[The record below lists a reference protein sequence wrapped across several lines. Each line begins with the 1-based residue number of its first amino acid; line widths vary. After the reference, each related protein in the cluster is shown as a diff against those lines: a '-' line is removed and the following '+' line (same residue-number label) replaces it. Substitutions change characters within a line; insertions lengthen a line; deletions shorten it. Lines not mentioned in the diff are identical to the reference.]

1 MNVFCIVG
9 QIERLPVLKETSTG
23 LKTCEVELKVIR
35 PFSNSEG
42 EFENDYITTISR
54 EVWVELSETIGK
66 VAEVGAGISVK
77 GRIATR
83 VIQKSEKTYRFYT
96 FIAENVG
103 FIQAFKK

>member
-9 QIERLPVLKETSTG
+9 QIERLPVLKKTSTG

-42 EFENDYITTISR
+42 EFENDYITV
-54 EVWVELSETIGK
+54 EVWRGLAETICH
-66 VAEVGAGISVK
+66 VAEVGAWISVK